1 MDHRCS
7 QLLINQRVVHVPH
20 DRISLFLMGSF
31 KIQALSQEKK
41 RQPIYNSAGEAQSQA
56 KQIEN
61 VLELR
66 LLLEFP
72 LAAWLCLL
80 MLFLTF

>member
-1 MDHRCS
+1 
-7 QLLINQRVVHVPH
+7 
-20 DRISLFLMGSF
+20 MGSF
-31 KIQALSQEKK
+31 KIQALSQEKKK

-80 MLFLTF
+80 MLFLTFWVHFAS

>member
-1 MDHRCS
+1 
-7 QLLINQRVVHVPH
+7 
-20 DRISLFLMGSF
+20 MGSF

-80 MLFLTF
+80 MMF

>member
-1 MDHRCS
+1 
-7 QLLINQRVVHVPH
+7 
-20 DRISLFLMGSF
+20 MGSF
-31 KIQALSQEKK
+31 KIQALSQIKK

-80 MLFLTF
+80 MMFLTF